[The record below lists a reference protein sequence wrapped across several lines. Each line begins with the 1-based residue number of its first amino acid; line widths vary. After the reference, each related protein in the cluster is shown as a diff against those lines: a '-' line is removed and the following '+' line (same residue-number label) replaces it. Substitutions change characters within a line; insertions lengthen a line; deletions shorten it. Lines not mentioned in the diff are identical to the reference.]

1 MKGSAPTGT
10 SLLHTLPSP
19 WTTESN
25 DTDMW
30 GSSPRDGQDEPSA
43 PGGEKTSHRSIQNRH
58 GLLGPCLP
66 FGVSFSGLSLS
77 TSWQFPFQSLL
88 LLWACFAG
96 VARLFY
102 DSNSFTIKR
111 IRFNDWATDFRH
123 SPYPKDGVQNT
134 ECAQT
139 CSLHCYLRIWK
150 EPRHSTTQEWLNG
163 ASLGQRVNT
172 QMSQPLS
179 ICHNCPTLPLH
190 QNQPETIYEWTGM
203 AVFQ

>member
-10 SLLHTLPSP
+10 SLLHTRPSP

-43 PGGEKTSHRSIQNRH
+43 PGREKTSHRSIQNRH
-58 GLLGPCLP
+58 WLLVPWLP
-66 FGVSFSGLSLS
+66 FRVSFSGLSPS
-77 TSWQFPFQSLL
+77 PSEEFPFQSLL

-102 DSNSFTIKR
+102 PSNSFTTKR
-111 IRFNDWATDFRH
+111 IRFNDWATYFRH
-123 SPYPKDGVQNT
+123 SLYPKDGVQNT

-139 CSLHCYLRIWK
+139 CSLRCYL
-150 EPRHSTTQEWLNG
+150 EQNLEGTTTLN
-163 ASLGQRVNT
+163 NT
-172 QMSQPLS
+172 RMVKWSKSWPKGKRSDVAATQYLS
-179 ICHNCPTLPLH
+179 
-190 QNQPETIYEWTGM
+190 
-203 AVFQ
+203 